1 MFDVCSPI
9 NELEFFAKV
18 NSIDI
23 SAVYTGQKIKININ
37 TAAGIKEFYSA
48 VSEKRDNPV
57 LENNAPI
64 YNVIAK
70 IDNKDLILKPGMT
83 GKFFITIAEEDN
95 VLAISRDSLKKALTF
110 SGEDD
115 SVMILTGSK
124 NILNKIKT
132 GLFGDKLV
140 EIYGQGIK
148 ENDLII
154 TGIKKGG
161 ENKSKTPPWQSKTG
175 R

>member
-1 MFDVCSPI
+1 
-9 NELEFFAKV
+9 
-18 NSIDI
+18 
-23 SAVYTGQKIKININ
+23 
-37 TAAGIKEFYSA
+37 
-48 VSEKRDNPV
+48 
-57 LENNAPI
+57 
-64 YNVIAK
+64 
-70 IDNKDLILKPGMT
+70 
-83 GKFFITIAEEDN
+83 
-95 VLAISRDSLKKALTF
+95 
-110 SGEDD
+110 
-115 SVMILTGSK
+115 MILTGSK